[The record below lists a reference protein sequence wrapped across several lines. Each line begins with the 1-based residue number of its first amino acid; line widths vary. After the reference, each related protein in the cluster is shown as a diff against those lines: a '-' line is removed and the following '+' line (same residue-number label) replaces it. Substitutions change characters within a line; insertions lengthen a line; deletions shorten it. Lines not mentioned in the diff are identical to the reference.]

1 MNQVINLKDQ
11 TSLIYGSEFLKITL
25 TISELAF
32 FYHLFLNTISEFQ
45 NSKKLL
51 AAKNICSKGY

>member
-45 NSKKLL
+45 NSKILL
-51 AAKNICSKGY
+51 GR